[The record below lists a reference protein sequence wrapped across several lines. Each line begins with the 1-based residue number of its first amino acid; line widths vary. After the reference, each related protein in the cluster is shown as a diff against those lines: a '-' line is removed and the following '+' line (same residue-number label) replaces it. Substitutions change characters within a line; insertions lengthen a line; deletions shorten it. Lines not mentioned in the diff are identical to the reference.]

1 DGIPVSGLKCNAFAY
16 RVFVRPIFA
25 RHRFVND
32 RDGLRF
38 HRVAVVEETPA
49 DDRDLHGRK
58 IVGGRGPPVTVRRRL
73 SLRHN
78 APFHLETAPLILPPR
93 WTSWGPPP
101 PIGLR
106 AARESLA
113 TALCKNWPAAQ
124 ALYIWSWASPAT
136 TPERFAA
143 RTPD

>member
-1 DGIPVSGLKCNAFAY
+1 MRDVILDARFAFQAAVFDVTDDADNLAPDGIAVSGLKSNAFAHGL
-16 RVFVRPIFA
+16 FVRPIFA

-58 IVGGRGPPVTVRRRL
+58 IVGGRGPPVTMRRRL

-78 APFHLETAPLILPPR
+78 APLASETSTR
-93 WTSWGPPP
+93 M
-101 PIGLR
+101 
-106 AARESLA
+106 
-113 TALCKNWPAAQ
+113 
-124 ALYIWSWASPAT
+124 
-136 TPERFAA
+136 
-143 RTPD
+143 